1 MNKSLIALVLMVPI
15 LTFAIIVWLTMAK
28 IVTGGALIAIWI
40 IGFVLATLATTAI
53 MTIVQLNKYKNKEDE
68 D

>member
-15 LTFAIIVWLTMAK
+15 LMFAIIVWLTMAK

>member
-1 MNKSLIALVLMVPI
+1 MNKSLIALILMVPI

>member
-28 IVTGGALIAIWI
+28 IITGGALIAIWI